1 MCQVG
6 LKEGG
11 KKETLSCCCRCCF
24 QRCKS
29 TSSWFRTVE
38 KKRKDDGDDSHSE
51 QSGRWGGGAKV
62 RVKFSIRFIVAISTS
77 NCKDVEEKLP
87 QVKTGFVAQVIA
99 IRFRRE
105 VWPKTGFRVVVKI
118 QVLTD
123 REDQRVNFIPSRF
136 VETVG
141 R

>member
-1 MCQVG
+1 MVMIHTQSKV
-6 LKEGG
+6 EDGG
-11 KKETLSCCCRCCF
+11 E
-24 QRCKS
+24 
-29 TSSWFRTVE
+29 
-38 KKRKDDGDDSHSE
+38 
-51 QSGRWGGGAKV
+51 GAKV
-62 RVKFSIRFIVAISTS
+62 RVKFSIRFIVVISTS

-136 VETVG
+136 VESVG
-141 R
+141 RVRVGEEKFEISKNLH

>member
-1 MCQVG
+1 ME
-6 LKEGG
+6 KEE
-11 KKETLSCCCRCCF
+11 ETS
-24 QRCKS
+24 
-29 TSSWFRTVE
+29 
-38 KKRKDDGDDSHSE
+38 D
-51 QSGRWGGGAKV
+51 SGRWGGAEKV
-62 RVKFSIRFIVAISTS
+62 RVKFSIRFIVVISTS
-77 NCKDVEEKLP
+77 NCKEKLP

-136 VETVG
+136 VESVG
-141 R
+141 RVRVGEEKFEISKNLH